1 MKGIRVKSRK
11 SGEIPAGGRE
21 TGSTPAGRQETGDIP
36 AESRRAGRTPAGEG
50 GQTPAGSR
58 GTGQRPIGGAGWC
71 LAASVGLHIL
81 AVVTHPTRPL
91 DLRVYHEAAGHLL
104 TGDLYDYALRTGPPI
119 PSLPFTYPPF
129 AALVFLAPSR
139 LPWAVTVVLWQ
150 VLSVASLLIVAGCA
164 VRLLGPLA
172 DGRARNL
179 ALLWTAVGLWLE
191 PVRHTLDQGQ
201 VNLLLGAVVMAG
213 LALPVRP
220 AARGAAVGLAAA
232 VKLTPA
238 VAGLYLLATR
248 QWRAAAWAA
257 VTGAAATALA
267 WCVAPGESAR
277 YWSGLM
283 TDTRRMGPEW
293 SVRNQSLRGA
303 LDRLLGTGHTATAV
317 WLVACLLVTA
327 LAAYALWVTAR
338 RGDRLGALVV
348 AELYGLLVCPISWSH
363 HWIWCVPAM
372 VRLLHG
378 PHGWRALDFLA
389 LAAWAS
395 AAGARVVPQLI
406 RAEDHLAVAPG
417 TYPALLAWPGCVYV
431 VCALLTLGALCRGGG
446 GAGPGGA
453 VGGRGAADSGVGA
466 GPSGER
472 DRASTADAGGRT
484 RAVVSSRRAAARRA
498 VGRPARR
505 AQGPWPWTAAPG
517 PRCGCRWEAP

>member
-1 MKGIRVKSRK
+1 MEEIRV
-11 SGEIPAGGRE
+11 
-21 TGSTPAGRQETGDIP
+21 
-36 AESRRAGRTPAGEG
+36 
-50 GQTPAGSR
+50 
-58 GTGQRPIGGAGWC
+58 TGQRTGRWPTGGAGWC
-71 LAASVGLHIL
+71 LAASVALHVL

-104 TGDLYDYALRTGPPI
+104 TGGLYDYALRTGPPI

-150 VLSVASLLIVAGCA
+150 ALSVASLLVVAGCA
-164 VRLLGPLA
+164 VRLLGPLP

-213 LALPVRP
+213 LALPARP
-220 AARGAAVGLAAA
+220 VARGAAVGLAAA

-277 YWSGLM
+277 YWSGLV
-283 TDTRRMGPEW
+283 TDTRRMGPDW

-303 LDRLLGTGHTATAV
+303 LDRLLGTGQTATVAWV
-317 WLVACLLVTA
+317 VACVLVTA
-327 LAAYALWVTAR
+327 LAAYGLWVTAR

-372 VRLLHG
+372 IRLLHG
-378 PHGWRALDFLA
+378 PHGRRALGLLA
-389 LAAWAS
+389 LTAWAS
-395 AAGARVVPQLI
+395 AAGARLVPQLI
-406 RAEDHLAVAPG
+406 RAEDHLVRAPEA
-417 TYPALLAWPGCVYV
+417 YPALLAWPGCVYA
-431 VCALLTLGALCRGGG
+431 VCALLTLWALCHGGG

-453 VGGRGAADSGVGA
+453 VGAGDAEDAEGGA
-466 GPSGER
+466 GRRGG
-472 DRASTADAGGRT
+472 RAPASVADAAGRA
-484 RAVVSSRRAAARRA
+484 RAVVSSRRAAAPRA
-498 VGRPARR
+498 AGRPARR
-505 AQGPWPWTAAPG
+505 APGPWPWTAAPG
-517 PRCGCRWEAP
+517 PRCGCRWAGP